1 VFKVLLN
8 PTKTKQTKA
17 NINLKN
23 SENEIVFDRLGSS
36 FSILLLAAK
45 GAKLIDPHGGLQVGK

>member
-1 VFKVLLN
+1 VLLN

-36 FSILLLAAK
+36 FSILLLTAK

>member
-1 VFKVLLN
+1 MLLN

-36 FSILLLAAK
+36 SILLLAAK